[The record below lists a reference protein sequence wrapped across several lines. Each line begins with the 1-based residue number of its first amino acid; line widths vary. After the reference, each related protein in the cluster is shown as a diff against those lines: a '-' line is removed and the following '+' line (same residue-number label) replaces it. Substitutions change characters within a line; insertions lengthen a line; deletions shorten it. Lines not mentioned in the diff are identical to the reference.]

1 MSLIGIA
8 SRAGTT
14 SANVEALLRNGVG
27 CPGLAARIGT
37 TTNGLTEFITG
48 KASPGIAAALGTTTQ
63 NAQELRNALGREGAI
78 GLVLGLACGLGKFEA

>member
-8 SRAGTT
+8 ARAGTT
-14 SANVEALLRNGVG
+14 STNIDKLLRSGTG

-37 TTNGLTEFITG
+37 TSSRITEFVGG

-63 NAQELRNALGREGAI
+63 NAQLLRNALGREGAI
-78 GLVLGLACGLGKFEA
+78 GLILGLACGRGEPEA